1 MTAPSAEV
9 LKNMID
15 NLEKTVTDKLDDHA
29 KVHDNIISLIKELQ
43 SELRM
48 SNGWK
53 NKFMG
58 ALGVIMF
65 VVFPIMSWALYSVV
79 TIKDT
84 IDERIANAI
93 EDAFN
98 VEPYVETNK

>member
-15 NLEKTVTDKLDDHA
+15 NIEKKLDDHA
-29 KVHDNIISLIKELQ
+29 KVHERIIDLIEEIQ
-43 SELRM
+43 SELRE

-58 ALGVIMF
+58 AIGVIMF
-65 VVFPIMSWALYSVV
+65 VVFPIMSWALYQVV
-79 TIKDT
+79 H
-84 IDERIANAI
+84 IDDRIEEALTEYEVQITSWKENS
-93 EDAFN
+93 
-98 VEPYVETNK
+98 

>member
-15 NLEKTVTDKLDDHA
+15 NIERKLDDHA
-29 KVHDNIISLIKELQ
+29 KVHENIIDLIKELQ
-43 SELRM
+43 AELRE

-58 ALGVIMF
+58 AIGVI
-65 VVFPIMSWALYSVV
+65 VVIVLPLMSWALYEVV
-79 TIKDT
+79 HIDDK
-84 IDERIANAI
+84 IDEALT
-93 EDAFN
+93 EAFEI
-98 VEPYVETNK
+98 EPYVESQK

>member
-15 NLEKTVTDKLDDHA
+15 NLEGKLDDHA
-29 KVHDNIISLIKELQ
+29 KVHERIIDLIEGIRSDLKE
-43 SELRM
+43 

-58 ALGVIMF
+58 AVSVIVF
-65 VVFPIMSWALYSVV
+65 IVFPILSWALWQVV
-79 TIKDT
+79 H
-84 IDERIANAI
+84 IDERIDRALAQSMEEYLLI
-93 EDAFN
+93 EGYD
-98 VEPYVETNK
+98 TK

>member
-15 NLEKTVTDKLDDHA
+15 NLDEKLDAHT
-29 KVHDNIISLIKELQ
+29 KVHTDIFNLLTEIQKELR
-43 SELRM
+43 E

-58 ALGVIMF
+58 ALAVILF
-65 VVFPIMSWALYSVV
+65 VVVPIMSWALWEVV
-79 TIKDT
+79 HLDDR
-84 IDERIANAI
+84 IDEALANYELEI
-93 EDAFN
+93 
-98 VEPYVETNK
+98 TQ

>member
-15 NLEKTVTDKLDDHA
+15 NIEKKLDDHA
-29 KVHDNIISLIKELQ
+29 KVHESIIDLIKELQ
-43 SELRM
+43 AELRE

-58 ALGVIMF
+58 ALGVIMV
-65 VVFPIMSWALYSVV
+65 VVFPLMSWALYQVV
-79 TIKDT
+79 H
-84 IDERIANAI
+84 IDDKI
-93 EDAFN
+93 EDALAG
-98 VEPYVETNK
+98 

>member
-15 NLEKTVTDKLDDHA
+15 NIEKKLDDHA
-29 KVHDNIISLIKELQ
+29 KVHENIIDLIKELQ
-43 SELRM
+43 QELRE

-65 VVFPIMSWALYSVV
+65 VVFPIVSWALYEVV
-79 TIKDT
+79 HIDDK
-84 IDERIANAI
+84 IDEAI
-93 EDAFN
+93 SEAF
-98 VEPYVETNK
+98 VIEPYVETQK

>member
-15 NLEKTVTDKLDDHA
+15 NIEKKLDDHA
-29 KVHDNIISLIKELQ
+29 KVHERIIDLIEEIQ
-43 SELRM
+43 SELRE

-58 ALGVIMF
+58 AIGVIMF
-65 VVFPIMSWALYSVV
+65 VVFPIMSWALYQVV
-79 TIKDT
+79 H
-84 IDERIANAI
+84 IDDRIEEALTEYEVQI
-93 EDAFN
+93 
-98 VEPYVETNK
+98 TS

>member
-15 NLEKTVTDKLDDHA
+15 NIEGKLDEHA
-29 KVHDNIISLIKELQ
+29 KVHDTIISLIKEIQ
-43 SELRM
+43 AELRE

-58 ALGVIMF
+58 ALAVILF
-65 VVFPIMSWALYSVV
+65 VVFPIMSWALWEV
-79 TIKDT
+79 IHIDDT
-84 IDERIANAI
+84 IDKTLAEFEFEASL
-93 EDAFN
+93 
-98 VEPYVETNK
+98 